1 MKQMLLSGFC
11 LAAFF
16 CCGQEKLIPLKA
28 PTSPAASILDM
39 QPGTVLAPKSYSALE
54 AALFS
59 NFSNDEGATVPDDFG
74 LEFSP
79 YWATK
84 EGLTLE
90 DYLNPD
96 NPWEEVVRNSSFS
109 LASTQNFLLEDD
121 TKTKSLAFGYR
132 TSIFFGNSNDYQTT
146 SSFVSNLAAY
156 QRINAFILAQ
166 VDINQYSTK
175 DGYLGALHPLLVSK
189 LVEIKKMSLSEA
201 MAFADKVVEAAM
213 ALDFDESDK
222 NAFQNEFVNLL
233 DLQTKIGEHF
243 EEFKTYLKNRH
254 GLTTDFAYATF
265 VNFPDNDFKFSEVPR
280 QSAWFTPSYRFG
292 DGVNWLKVLGVVRY
306 QWYYKHY
313 FEKYFPDTKV
323 YDHNLDYGV
332 AIEGE
337 FKKFSLRFELT
348 GRTSSSLEESGL
360 DPDGNVLYRKISEK
374 DTQYIGTFTYN
385 LTDKIALSYQ
395 IGSQFKPVFTG
406 AETLV
411 SLLSLNF
418 GFGGP
423 NKSGFL
429 PDN

>member
-233 DLQTKIGEHF
+233 DLQTKLGEHF
-243 EEFKTYLKNRH
+243 EDFKTYLKNRH